1 MKKSIFLLIAFALFT
16 SSFAAS
22 SINVA
27 PKKAT
32 EIFVP
37 MANNMQISLKDLSV
51 ISLKDFQLISGNN
64 FNLFQKVAFKA
75 GQIKLRNS
83 ISNDGNITN
92 KKIIKAIQADNSVGF
107 HIGGFALGFLVGLIG
122 ILIAYL
128 IKGDPGVD
136 RNRIKWAWIGF
147 GVWVAVLI
155 ALLITVP
162 YPIIY

>member
-1 MKKSIFLLIAFALFT
+1 MKNFIFLLAAFALFA

-37 MANNMQISLKDLSV
+37 MANNLQISLQDLSV
-51 ISLKDFQLISGNN
+51 ISVKDFQLVSGKKFN
-64 FNLFQKVAFKA
+64 FFQKVAFKA
-75 GQIKLRNS
+75 GQRKLKNG
-83 ISNDGNITN
+83 ISADGTITN
-92 KKIIKAIQADNSVGF
+92 KKLIKAIQSDNSVGF

-128 IKGDPGVD
+128 IKGDPEVD

-147 GVWVAVLI
+147 GAWLAILV
-155 ALLITVP
+155 ALLLTVP
-162 YPIIY
+162 YATIY